1 MMSSSGSQFQDFFMD
16 DTYVLIKNDLYSY
29 LLRKRAV
36 GKALRDEKL
45 QYVLEIGSGLSPL
58 VSHGGLIVYTDLSLL
73 ALQILKSKEYREC
86 FFLVADCT
94 NLPFKDRSFTQVVC
108 SEVLEHVQDDQKAL
122 QEMTRMLKPS
132 GSLVLTFPHR
142 RFYFSL
148 DDRYVHHLRRY
159 ELSEMLSCIGTA
171 GLQPVLSW
179 KVLGPLEKITML
191 AAVSLYAW
199 LKRSSLKPYKITSKR
214 TWPHIYVVIFR
225 WFNKM
230 YCVLA
235 RMDAIIMPRFLST
248 VLLIKAV
255 KPRK

>member
-1 MMSSSGSQFQDFFMD
+1 MMSSSGNQFQDFFMD
-16 DTYVLIKNDLYSY
+16 DTYVIIKNDLYNY

-36 GKALRDEKL
+36 GKALRNEKL
-45 QYVLEIGSGLSPL
+45 QYVLEIGSGLSPV
-58 VSHGGLIVYTDLSLL
+58 VSHGGLIVYTDLSLS
-73 ALQILKSKEYREC
+73 ALQILKAKGYRGG
-86 FFLVADCT
+86 FLVADCT
-94 NLPFKDRSFTQVVC
+94 NLPFKDGSFTQVVC
-108 SEVLEHVQDDQKAL
+108 SEVLEHVQDDQGAL
-122 QEMTRMLKPS
+122 REMTRMLKPS

-159 ELSEMLSCIGTA
+159 ELSEMLSRIGAA

-214 TWPHIYVVIFR
+214 TCPHIFVSIFR
-225 WFNKM
+225 WFNRM
-230 YCVLA
+230 YYVLA
-235 RMDAIIMPRFLST
+235 RMDAMIMPRFLST

-255 KPRK
+255 KPGK